1 MATLKLAW
9 RMLLRDWRAGEL
21 RVLALALVLAV
32 ASVASV
38 GFFADRVRQALAREA
53 QQLIGADLVV
63 QGDRPV
69 RSELRDEL
77 RRRGL
82 RQAQSTG
89 FVSMARKGEN
99 AQLAGVKGVSEGY
112 PLRGRLRTAPQVN
125 APDAAAT
132 GIPAAGT
139 VWVDER
145 LAATLA
151 ARVGDAIELGNSSF
165 KIGAILTLEPDRG
178 ASFFNIAPRLMLRDD
193 EIAATGLVQPGS
205 RIWYTLLASGER
217 EPVAQFEAWLKPKL
231 ARGENLQSLENAR
244 PEIRA
249 SIDRSQQFI
258 GLTALLAVILAAVAV
273 GLSTRRYSQR
283 HLDGYAVM
291 RCFGASQSRLFALF
305 ACEFLLLGVAAAIV
319 GGLAGYA
326 AQYVIAA
333 MVSGLMLVDLPQPT
347 LLPALQGMLVGLA
360 LLLGFS
366 LPPLLQLKNV
376 PALRVI
382 RREVGAP
389 RQGALAG
396 YAAGTLTI
404 AGLLIWQAGDAKL
417 GLIVLG
423 GFALAGVVFAAFG
436 YAALHGLGRFSGGG
450 GLSWRYGLASLRR
463 RAGAN
468 TVQILALSIGL
479 AAILMLTFTRGDL
492 LETWRSKVPPD
503 APNRFIV
510 NIQPEQRPGVL
521 DFFRTGK
528 LSEPTVYP
536 MIRGRYSA
544 KNAQPVNENDFEDR
558 ARRLVEREFNLSYM
572 AAQPAHNTVVSGR
585 WFNDEDSKSG
595 ALSVEEGIAKTLGWK
610 LGDVLTWQVAGRT
623 FSAPITSLRKL
634 DWDSMRV
641 NFFVIA
647 TPGLLA
653 DFPASYVTSFHLP
666 AGDSTFTS
674 KLSQA
679 FTNLTVVDMSAIMA
693 QAQALIEQVVRA
705 VQFVFLFA
713 LGAGV
718 LVLYAALLATQD
730 ERMQE
735 AAVMRALGASRAQVV
750 AAQRAE
756 FAALGIISGL
766 LASAA
771 AVAIGWAIAHFVFLF
786 PYRMNG
792 WIWLAGPALGLVCV
806 GYNAWSGARA
816 ALSRPPILALR
827 EA

>member
-1 MATLKLAW
+1 MATLGLAW

-69 RSELRDEL
+69 RGELRDEL
-77 RRRGL
+77 ARRGL
-82 RQAQSTG
+82 RQAQSVG
-89 FVSMARKGEN
+89 FVSMARKGEA

-112 PLRGRLRTAPQVN
+112 PLRGRLRIAPQVN
-125 APDAAAT
+125 TPDAPAT
-132 GIPAAGT
+132 GIPAPGT

-145 LAATLA
+145 LAATLG
-151 ARVGDAIELGNSSF
+151 ARVGDAIELGNSLF
-165 KIGAILTLEPDRG
+165 KVGAILTMEPDRG
-178 ASFFNIAPRLMLRDD
+178 ASFFNIAPRLMLRED
-193 EIAATGLVQPGS
+193 EVAATGLVQPGS

-244 PEIRA
+244 PEVRA

-305 ACEFLLLGVAAAIV
+305 AWEFLLLGAAAAIV

-333 MVSGLMLVDLPQPT
+333 MVSGLMLVELPQPT
-347 LLPALQGMLVGLA
+347 LLPALQGMLVGMA

-382 RREVGAP
+382 RRDVGAP
-389 RQGALAG
+389 QQGALAG

-404 AGLLIWQAGDAKL
+404 AGLLIWQAGDTKL

-423 GFALAGVVFAAFG
+423 GFILAGVVFAGFG
-436 YAALHGLGRFSGGG
+436 YAALHGLARFSAGG

-468 TVQILALSIGL
+468 TIQILALSLGL

-492 LETWRSKVPPD
+492 LETWRSKVPAD
-503 APNRFIV
+503 APNRFVV
-510 NIQPEQRPGVL
+510 NIQPEQRAGVL
-521 DFFRTGK
+521 EVFRDNK
-528 LSEPTVYP
+528 LAEPQVYP
-536 MIRGRYSA
+536 MIRGRYTA
-544 KNAQPVNENDFEDR
+544 KNAQAVSESEFEDR

-572 AAQPAHNTVVSGR
+572 AVKPAHNSIVAGR
-585 WFNDEDSKSG
+585 WFTDEDQKNG

-610 LGDVLTWQVAGRT
+610 LGDVLGWQVAGRS
-623 FSAPITSLRKL
+623 FSAPITSVRKL

-653 DFPASYVTSFHLP
+653 DFPASFVSSFHLP
-666 AGDSTFTS
+666 PGDSTFTS

-679 FTNLTVVDMSAIMA
+679 YTNLTVVDMSAIMA

-771 AVAIGWAIAHFVFLF
+771 AVAIGWAVAHFVFQF

-792 WIWLAGPALGLVCV
+792 WIWLAGPALGLACV

-816 ALSRPPILALR
+816 ALGRPPILALR